1 MPHFL
6 FAYHGGKQP
15 DTPEDT
21 EVEIE
26 RWQGRFD
33 RIDPEIV
40 DPANPVGAAR
50 TVSTEGVG
58 DIEGDK
64 PLSGYTIIHAESIDQ
79 AVELAKACPIIS
91 GGSIEVA
98 EINEVSM

>member
-15 DTPEDT
+15 DTPEET

-26 RWQGRFD
+26 RWRGWFD
-33 RIDPEIV
+33 RIGPAIV
-40 DPANPVGAAR
+40 DPGNPVGAAK
-50 TVSTEGVG
+50 TVSVEGVRDSGG
-58 DIEGDK
+58 DN

-79 AVELAKACPIIS
+79 AVELAKACPII
-91 GGSIEVA
+91 GDGSIDVA
-98 EINEVSM
+98 EIHEVSM

>member
-15 DTPEDT
+15 DTPEET

-26 RWQGRFD
+26 RWRGWFD
-33 RIDPEIV
+33 RIGPAIV
-40 DPANPVGAAR
+40 DPGNPVGTAK
-50 TVSTEGVG
+50 TVSAKGVSDSGG
-58 DIEGDK
+58 DN

-79 AVELAKACPIIS
+79 AFELAKACPII
-91 GGSIEVA
+91 GDGSIEVA
-98 EINEVSM
+98 EIHEVSM